1 MKIQQK
7 YPKQKPNQF
16 LMDNSISKL
25 IPFIG
30 GQFPKTFNNLLKSIS
45 HYDFDKD
52 EKLKV
57 QLWKAY
63 EFGIK
68 RHEGQKRLSGDPYF
82 ESHCVEVA
90 KILASWNMDLT
101 TIISGMLHDTIE
113 DTDTSLQEIKLEF
126 GKDVADL
133 VDGVSKL
140 SEIHFSSRKA
150 KQAGNFMKM
159 LISVA
164 KDLRVIIIK
173 FADRLHNMKTIKFM
187 SRIKQ
192 HRIAIE
198 TRDVY
203 APLAH
208 RLGMA
213 SVKWML
219 DDLALEVLNPDIYKE
234 IDRKLKSSNKEREKY
249 IKTITSALNE
259 ELINNKM
266 TPNVNGRP
274 KSHSSIYGKM
284 IEREKTFEEI
294 HDILAVRVVVD
305 KIDECYLALGILH
318 QKFKPIQERFK
329 DFIAMPKSNGYQ
341 SIHTTVIGPE
351 GKMIEIQIRTDDMEK
366 TAEIGVAAHWRYKE
380 GETSSKKI
388 DSHVEWLRD
397 LLEILQSEENDPK
410 EFMHLLKIDLFGD
423 EIFVFTPQGDLLQL
437 PANSTP
443 IDFAYSV
450 HTEVGQTCLGAKI
463 NNKVA
468 PLNTILNNGDN
479 VEIITSNSQRPN
491 YGWLEFTVTSKARN
505 KIKSYLHKKERE
517 ESIKIGEQL
526 FIKSTRRLKL
536 INQSEQLKNTFSK
549 FGLNSVDQLFESI
562 GKGEIS
568 VRDLIDK
575 ASINKKPL
583 DRDEN
588 RGIFNFRKNESKSIK
603 LEGIKNVMANF
614 GKCCNPIPGDSMVGF
629 ITRGRGMTVHRVNC
643 YNLPISNKES
653 DRLVPVEWEVS
664 RSDLF
669 NVHLKVLGQDRKGLL
684 KDITEI
690 ISKLNINM
698 TSVDIKVK
706 DTLATARLIV
716 QVSNIRQLDRVLKK
730 VSEVKSIDKV
740 SRIQN

>member
-1 MKIQQK
+1 
-7 YPKQKPNQF
+7 
-16 LMDNSISKL
+16 
-25 IPFIG
+25 
-30 GQFPKTFNNLLKSIS
+30 
-45 HYDFDKD
+45 
-52 EKLKV
+52 
-57 QLWKAY
+57 
-63 EFGIK
+63 
-68 RHEGQKRLSGDPYF
+68 
-82 ESHCVEVA
+82 
-90 KILASWNMDLT
+90 
-101 TIISGMLHDTIE
+101 
-113 DTDTSLQEIKLEF
+113 
-126 GKDVADL
+126 
-133 VDGVSKL
+133 
-140 SEIHFSSRKA
+140 
-150 KQAGNFMKM
+150 
-159 LISVA
+159 
-164 KDLRVIIIK
+164 
-173 FADRLHNMKTIKFM
+173 
-187 SRIKQ
+187 
-192 HRIAIE
+192 
-198 TRDVY
+198 
-203 APLAH
+203 
-208 RLGMA
+208 
-213 SVKWML
+213 
-219 DDLALEVLNPDIYKE
+219 
-234 IDRKLKSSNKEREKY
+234 
-249 IKTITSALNE
+249 
-259 ELINNKM
+259 
-266 TPNVNGRP
+266 
-274 KSHSSIYGKM
+274 
-284 IEREKTFEEI
+284 
-294 HDILAVRVVVD
+294 
-305 KIDECYLALGILH
+305 
-318 QKFKPIQERFK
+318 
-329 DFIAMPKSNGYQ
+329 
-341 SIHTTVIGPE
+341 
-351 GKMIEIQIRTDDMEK
+351 MIEIQIRTDDMEK

-443 IDFAYSV
+443 VDFAFEI
-450 HTEVGQTCLGAKI
+450 HTEVGMQCIGAKI
-463 NNKVA
+463 NGKIV
-468 PLNTILNNGDN
+468 PLNTKLKNGDN

-568 VRDLIDK
+568 IRDLIDK
-575 ASINKKPL
+575 TSINKKPL
-583 DRDEN
+583 DQDEN

-629 ITRGRGMTVHRVNC
+629 ITRGRGMTVHRANC
-643 YNLPISNKES
+643 YNLPISNEES

>member
-1 MKIQQK
+1 MKIQQEFLS
-7 YPKQKPNQF
+7 QKLNQY
-16 LMDNSISKL
+16 LMDNPISRL
-25 IPFIG
+25 VPFIG
-30 GQFPKTFNNLLKSIS
+30 GEFPKKFNQLIENIS
-45 HYDFDKD
+45 HYNFDND

-68 RHEGQKRLSGDPYF
+68 RHEGQKRLSGEPYF
-82 ESHCVEVA
+82 DSHCVEVA
-90 KILASWNMDLT
+90 KILATWNMDIT
-101 TIISGMLHDTIE
+101 TIISGMLHDTVE
-113 DTDTSLQEIKLEF
+113 DTETTIDEIKSEF
-126 GKDVADL
+126 GQDVADL

-140 SEIHFSSRKA
+140 SGIHFSSRKA
-150 KQAGNFMKM
+150 QQAGNFMKM

-164 KDLRVIIIK
+164 SDLRVIIIK
-173 FADRLHNMKTIKFM
+173 FADRLHNMKTIKYM
-187 SRIKQ
+187 PRIKQ
-192 HRIAIE
+192 RRIAIE

-219 DDLALEVLNPDIYKE
+219 DDLALQVLNPEIYKE
-234 IDRKLKSSNKEREKY
+234 IDKKLKSSNKEREKY
-249 IKTITSALNE
+249 IKTITSALND
-259 ELINNKM
+259 ELIINKM
-266 TPNVNGRP
+266 NPRVYGRP

-284 IEREKTFEEI
+284 IQREKNFEEI
-294 HDILAVRVVVD
+294 HDILAVRVVVN
-305 KIDECYLALGILH
+305 KVEECYLALGVLH
-318 QKFKPIQERFK
+318 QKFKPIQDRFK

-341 SIHTTVIGPE
+341 SIHTTIIGPQ
-351 GKMIEIQIRTDDMEK
+351 GKIIEIQIRTEDMEK

-380 GETSSKKI
+380 GKGSSKNI

-397 LLEILQSEENDPK
+397 LLDMLQSEENDPK

-423 EIFVFTPQGDLLQL
+423 EIFVFTPEGDLIQL

-443 IDFAYSV
+443 IDFAYNV
-450 HTEVGQTCLGAKI
+450 HTEIGKTCLGAKV
-463 NNKVA
+463 NNKVV

-479 VEIITSNSQRPN
+479 VEVITSNSQRPN

-505 KIKSYLHKKERE
+505 KIKSYLHKKESE
-517 ESIKIGEQL
+517 ESVKIGEQL
-526 FIKSTRRLKL
+526 FIKSLRRLKL
-536 INQSEQLKNTFSK
+536 INQSEKLKNSFSK
-549 FGLNSVDQLFESI
+549 FGLDTVEQLFESI
-562 GKGEIS
+562 GKGDIAIRE
-568 VRDLIDK
+568 LIEK
-575 ASINKKPL
+575 NSIKNEEVK
-583 DRDEN
+583 DVEN
-588 RGIFNFRKNESKSIK
+588 QGFFNFRKNESKSIK

-629 ITRGRGMTVHRVNC
+629 VTRGRGMTVHRANC
-643 YNLPISNKES
+643 YNLPISNEES

-669 NVHLKVLGQDRKGLL
+669 NVHLKVIGQDRKGLL
-684 KDITEI
+684 KDMTET

-706 DTLATARLIV
+706 DTVAIARLII
-716 QVSNIRQLDRVLKK
+716 QVSNLKQLDRVLRK
-730 VSEVKSIDKV
+730 VSEVKNIDKV